1 MSLIRSTDAYKEIKK
16 DIKSGQLSHA
26 YVVFSADT
34 EAIDQLFLTVAEEI
48 SCKNGGCGECETC
61 SLILEKAHPDVKFID
76 GGQLNAEKTRQ
87 LIDDTYL
94 KGAKQERKL
103 YFIEN
108 GENLDPRGQNI
119 LLKTFEEPPE
129 NVVIFISASNDAS
142 LLQTIKSRAKKLYI
156 SPFKRSDLIDELI
169 EEGVPEE
176 DAETVAMSSAGSYTR
191 AKNLLSNQ
199 KFLELYE
206 RVFDMMTKIKKSPDV
221 AEYLQ
226 DSMWNKDNINMTL
239 DFVEL
244 ILSDVLN
251 YVSGNVDDI
260 YMDDRRDLSVIA
272 DGFSPVSTAMAVKR
286 VNAAREK
293 VNLNLSL
300 TTVAETLLF
309 EILEA
314 KYKWQR

>member
-34 EAIDQLFLTVAEEI
+34 EAVDQLFLTVAEEI